1 MGIKRILRNWLL
13 NDDQTEISAPCKAI
27 ESDDMRAE
35 PTLNF
40 RVFAAVGGRV
50 VEFRKYDRQTDRSEG
65 QTYIIKDSDDFGEA
79 IAKIASMEMI
89 KG

>member
-1 MGIKRILRNWLL
+1 MLRNWLN
-13 NDDQTEISAPCKAI
+13 NDHNEPIKADI
-27 ESDDMRAE
+27 CRGSEENGMRAE

-65 QTYIIKDSDDFGEA
+65 QTYIIKDTDDFGEA